1 MKLPEY
7 LAFFGGRRFV
17 PIATGIS
24 AVCLGLLFGVIWP
37 PLQQGING
45 LGQLMLESGSFGA
58 FAFGV
63 LNRLLIVTGLHHI
76 LNNLVWFVFGS
87 FTDPET
93 GRVVTGD
100 LARYFAG
107 DPKGGQ
113 FMAGMFPVMM
123 FGLPAA
129 CLAMYRNARPE
140 RRKLIGGLLLSMAL
154 TAFLTGVTEPV
165 EFAFMFLA
173 PLLYLLHALLTG
185 LSMALTDLLDIRLG
199 FTFSGGAIDL
209 ALGWGRSTHGWML
222 WPLGLL
228 YAGIYYLVFD
238 FCIRRFNL
246 KTPGREDDASSE
258 SGDNAEAERAPAFIR
273 APGGAANLE
282 VVDACTTR
290 LRLRLVDRDKASD
303 AQLKALGAMAVVRP
317 GKAGSLQ
324 VVVGPQADSIADE
337 IRRALPFDT
346 QPGEAIPPLG
356 SPHTAEEVVA
366 MQATVDA
373 AEAQA
378 WLGALGGAG
387 NLREVRDV
395 ALTRLRVSVADER
408 SWPPSNCVVSADRAS
423 VPSPAASA
431 ISWWAPRRGEPGPA
445 TAAAALTAGGLD
457 LGQSADNR
465 QAVIRPT
472 PQLPRSGSIIA
483 RRLFAPRHSPG
494 SGSPREADNE
504 RAATGRP
511 SCLSEENSEDH
522 VGQAPDLVGRGL
534 IGMRRLQ
541 RLDAGV
547 DELVGH
553 HQLHFPLRHV
563 LDLADLA
570 HVGLA
575 TVQGPELALAKGLP
589 AATVVRPDA
598 PATRGKHRLLDDIQ
612 MALRHI
618 ETQLVHRF
626 LRTNRMLHE
635 AVGGCAT
642 ADAK

>member
-1 MKLPEY
+1 MPPFLIESLQRLGRALMLPIAILPIAGLLLRLGDVDLLDIPLVHDAGKAIFANLALIFAIGIAVGFARDNNGTAGLAGAIGYLVMISVLKVIDPGIDMGVLSGIISGLVAGALYNRFKDVKLPEY

-273 APGGAANLE
+273 AWVAQPTSKWWTPAPRACVCAWSTATRPRTPSSRPSVRWPWYVRARPAACRWWS
-282 VVDACTTR
+282 AHRPTASPTR
-290 LRLRLVDRDKASD
+290 SAAPCPSIHNRAKPYRRW
-303 AQLKALGAMAVVRP
+303 AVRTQPKRWCRCRPPSTPPKPRP
-317 GKAGSLQ
+317 GSA
-324 VVVGPQADSIADE
+324 
-337 IRRALPFDT
+337 
-346 QPGEAIPPLG
+346 
-356 SPHTAEEVVA
+356 
-366 MQATVDA
+366 
-373 AEAQA
+373 
-378 WLGALGGAG
+378 
-387 NLREVRDV
+387 
-395 ALTRLRVSVADER
+395 
-408 SWPPSNCVVSADRAS
+408 PSA
-423 VPSPAASA
+423 
-431 ISWWAPRRGEPGPA
+431 
-445 TAAAALTAGGLD
+445 
-457 LGQSADNR
+457 
-465 QAVIRPT
+465 
-472 PQLPRSGSIIA
+472 
-483 RRLFAPRHSPG
+483 
-494 SGSPREADNE
+494 
-504 RAATGRP
+504 
-511 SCLSEENSEDH
+511 
-522 VGQAPDLVGRGL
+522 
-534 IGMRRLQ
+534 
-541 RLDAGV
+541 
-547 DELVGH
+547 
-553 HQLHFPLRHV
+553 
-563 LDLADLA
+563 
-570 HVGLA
+570 
-575 TVQGPELALAKGLP
+575 
-589 AATVVRPDA
+589 A
-598 PATRGKHRLLDDIQ
+598 PAT
-612 MALRHI
+612 
-618 ETQLVHRF
+618 
-626 LRTNRMLHE
+626 
-635 AVGGCAT
+635 CARYGT
-642 ADAK
+642 SH